1 MVKREKLLEDIFF
14 TAVWNGVQIT
24 CGSEYRH
31 AIRRVSIVQ
40 PLLIYFSLRI
50 SYSLNGGLYQ
60 NGTKIIF
67 FPLVNFG
74 SEWTA
79 RAKLILSDLDTTLF
93 TALHTYDVNIA

>member
-1 MVKREKLLEDIFF
+1 MGRYLF

-60 NGTKIIF
+60 NGTKIF